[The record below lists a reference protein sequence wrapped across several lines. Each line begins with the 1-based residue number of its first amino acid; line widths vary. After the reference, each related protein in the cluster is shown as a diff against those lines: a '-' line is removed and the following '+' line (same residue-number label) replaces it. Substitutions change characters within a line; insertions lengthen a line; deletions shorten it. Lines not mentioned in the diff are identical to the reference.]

1 MMTYEKLSVNFTDR
15 KTLMTIFDV
24 CQFFLQT
31 FLFHHK
37 F

>member
-1 MMTYEKLSVNFTDR
+1 MMTYENLSVNFTDR
-15 KTLMTIFDV
+15 KACMTVFDV
-24 CQFFLQT
+24 CQLFLQT